1 MNARAPVIVL
11 FHSPVVGEQAH
22 KIRVFAQRWAQQ
34 GAEYGVNITSTSRP
48 SSDCWE
54 EFWYVA
60 LINSVDSENL
70 SRSIA

>member
-34 GAEYGVNITSTSRP
+34 GAEYGVNITVYEQTVERLLGR
-48 SSDCWE
+48 
-54 EFWYVA
+54 V
-60 LINSVDSENL
+60 LVRSVD
-70 SRSIA
+70 